1 MKKFLSL
8 VLAMIMTMSLVTIS
22 AGATEYKD
30 LTDKSEIQ
38 YEEAVAVLNRIG
50 VITGYDDGTFRPETE
65 LTRGAAAKIIVSLMI
80 GPDSANALPNTSS
93 PYSDVPASHT
103 FAGVISYCKTA
114 GYISGYSDGT
124 FKPAGTLTGYAFAKM
139 LLGALG
145 YKSDVEGFTG
155 YGWTNNVARIGSLA
169 QLFDRIS
176 FDGAAAVT
184 RDQACQLA
192 LNTLKAT
199 MVEYSKS
206 TVSGPTGSYT
216 VEGQAQPRTSNNR
229 DINANIGRK
238 DWYGG
243 NNKGSDYLTLEFGE
257 EHFKDLR
264 LEHDRFDPAHDQFG
278 RPSNEWSYKKVTIG
292 TFPLEADFTYTT
304 QVAHIEETDG
314 AKEKAL
320 GLRNYDLIADGG
332 YSIWNGW
339 GNTGTVTAINGGTT
353 TLWLNGLE
361 DRDYFDAVDNSG
373 KYTHKVANIADFTD
387 NGTLVEVYVS
397 DIDADWITDVV
408 VIQTQLM
415 EVKKVGSDYVSLER
429 YDSPDAAKNASPRG
443 TANIGFNLAPI
454 EVNVEQVKD
463 NNEDCYNILKGMK
476 ASDYVAVVPVTTDD
490 GKTYEA
496 AEVYVPETVSGALTR
511 VDTYGIGTDAE
522 KKRGA
527 VSITVGGTAYK
538 LADWNDEMWSL
549 KTEDIKATR
558 KDVTLVMDK
567 YGNAFLAKDVGATN
581 DFMVIG
587 NFYQALAGNKICT
600 FVHGWDISG
609 NEVDLNLGSSM
620 KVVTHGGTQS
630 VDNHVLGELV
640 YYTSDGANGDA
651 DYVLRHVSADGSK
664 LVRDVYTNLERTNNN
679 NKVEDAKADYEIK
692 ASNLLLPV
700 VTTLTD
706 AEIKAGEKDT
716 DNRFGESVAD
726 YGRTNTQADGNGL
739 ATHDTTYADT
749 NYIDRYYDK
758 GVKFIY
764 VNYVSGDDEVESVEF
779 KSGVQNV
786 SQDELRQ
793 AIMSWPSQAA
803 VKDDQVKAVVI
814 KRESNDAN
822 INRMLYVTKTLGFKE
837 YDSSTNESFYEVEV
851 AMFTSDGKFVTEQ
864 HIVVNKDLQIGDFA
878 TYTKVAGTKYEDNY
892 YRVKE
897 FTRHNTN
904 PAALRVEKV
913 STVMSTIDNKM
924 VKHLMELGA
933 NETYNLYNGAK
944 LIGDIGDDGSDAE
957 MYKES
962 YVLGG
967 YRGSSTTVP
976 NTVEKANGIIRTDK
990 AEWLNATRNSI
1001 WDDIDSVEDLFDRII
1016 NYGRTTDIDVTKSKQ
1031 TLDNVTLKI
1040 LLNEK
1045 PDSDGFR
1052 SAYLIVIADV
1062 DSVSTPTIN
1071 DPLNTGHALNVAYTT
1086 TWDRTMVKGDKFSV
1100 TVLPG
1105 YKLDLANV
1113 KGAIMVDHNVDES
1126 YWTFEKTSGTVI
1138 IPLIKID
1145 TPVPG
1150 TYTATLMVDGVKYD
1164 EKTGLKSGDTWV
1176 FEYTVPEGKVA
1187 TVVESG
1193 NKYTAGEV
1201 IEVTVTIGDADVTA
1215 HITLADAQD
1224 PGPGPENK
1232 VTYNVTGIDGVT
1244 AEFKNENGETIA
1256 TVTGS
1261 GTVELPKDAV
1271 VEMVLSDEDAN
1282 FADIRDANG
1291 GRYAPIFKVAEGLTI
1306 TVAKKGAS
1314 ALINLIYTDG
1324 TYPTPWFNPSIE
1336 ETSANALV
1344 ASLEVFAAPTRLE
1357 AGKTYKFNFTGI
1369 GEVTFKCEAYSAGG
1383 TTILRLIA
1391 VGTDEA
1397 TMGKLNDA
1405 LAKPE
1410 GAEYTDFEEVKDP
1423 VTPVEPSE
1431 TIKAE
1436 LDAAGTTAE
1445 FYSYWGEATKG
1456 TALTAAEV
1464 KAALET
1470 ATGHKIV
1477 GEVDLSKNKVTLD
1490 NGVEVT
1496 YGINSAAGSYKNPK
1510 QLFKVTVNGASQYL
1524 PAAAGSKFTGLDA
1537 AKVPAVLEKKIVA
1550 AAVNISDLKKAITV
1564 GEDGVL
1570 TLPALSEDI
1579 EFVTAVKYV
1588 GEDAETP
1595 AAPSGIKVYANSVDA
1610 GKPAP
1615 VELTFGSSY
1624 VQAGAS
1630 LMIINSGTAQPNV
1643 SFVLEINGEKS
1654 TQTFD
1659 SNGQFNKN
1667 FTFTNPTK
1675 YAGVL
1680 EVKCTSGFAVYMNGV
1695 AVAGAENVAADKQIP
1710 VGDATGVTAKLAY
1723 IDPDDGKTLAEA
1735 TSAYEN
1741 LGGKFYYTV
1750 DAAHAKDGKID
1761 LWEVYSVTTAS
1772 SETVFNAADNADM
1785 KNPMDI
1791 TTGETKLFKAN
1802 SDLYLTIPGG
1812 TGKILTLAANSLL
1825 KLTPVKVPTS
1835 EAAGVWKVSLV
1846 DNITAASFGTA
1857 LDFTSKAAAFAAGE
1871 SFIGAAEGDP
1881 VEVKVEIS
1889 PLDAKVTADSK
1900 ATVEFYPPVDGIE
1913 VTKAECEAGKIVVTL
1928 NSEVVPSEGTNVGT
1942 FRVVLDL
1949 EGDGVNDVMFTADL
1963 PIVRNTLTIAGP
1975 TSWTVADGSAAV
1987 SGAQVA
1993 VGEKKSVTFVSN
2005 TPGAFDWSEK
2015 TLDYTI
2021 SAPSDKDALTASG
2034 AVVNL
2039 IKGENGTAQVDPDE
2053 SYTVQTIDAQHT
2065 AADELAALKAALGDA
2080 GAGEVLMKDTGSGWA
2095 VVSGKTIDTLEE
2107 GDLTQNHKW
2116 GFGSAATAATM
2127 TVEVT
2132 MGTKAITMTAV
2143 SIN

>member
-332 YSIWNGW
+332 YSVWNGW

-814 KRESNDAN
+814 
-822 INRMLYVTKTLGFKE
+822 
-837 YDSSTNESFYEVEV
+837 
-851 AMFTSDGKFVTEQ
+851 
-864 HIVVNKDLQIGDFA
+864 
-878 TYTKVAGTKYEDNY
+878 
-892 YRVKE
+892 
-897 FTRHNTN
+897 
-904 PAALRVEKV
+904 
-913 STVMSTIDNKM
+913 
-924 VKHLMELGA
+924 
-933 NETYNLYNGAK
+933 
-944 LIGDIGDDGSDAE
+944 
-957 MYKES
+957 
-962 YVLGG
+962 
-967 YRGSSTTVP
+967 
-976 NTVEKANGIIRTDK
+976 
-990 AEWLNATRNSI
+990 
-1001 WDDIDSVEDLFDRII
+1001 DR
-1016 NYGRTTDIDVTKSKQ
+1016 
-1031 TLDNVTLKI
+1031 
-1040 LLNEK
+1040 
-1045 PDSDGFR
+1045 
-1052 SAYLIVIADV
+1052 
-1062 DSVSTPTIN
+1062 
-1071 DPLNTGHALNVAYTT
+1071 
-1086 TWDRTMVKGDKFSV
+1086 
-1100 TVLPG
+1100 
-1105 YKLDLANV
+1105 
-1113 KGAIMVDHNVDES
+1113 
-1126 YWTFEKTSGTVI
+1126 
-1138 IPLIKID
+1138 
-1145 TPVPG
+1145 
-1150 TYTATLMVDGVKYD
+1150 
-1164 EKTGLKSGDTWV
+1164 
-1176 FEYTVPEGKVA
+1176 
-1187 TVVESG
+1187 
-1193 NKYTAGEV
+1193 
-1201 IEVTVTIGDADVTA
+1201 
-1215 HITLADAQD
+1215 
-1224 PGPGPENK
+1224 
-1232 VTYNVTGIDGVT
+1232 
-1244 AEFKNENGETIA
+1244 
-1256 TVTGS
+1256 
-1261 GTVELPKDAV
+1261 
-1271 VEMVLSDEDAN
+1271 
-1282 FADIRDANG
+1282 
-1291 GRYAPIFKVAEGLTI
+1291 
-1306 TVAKKGAS
+1306 
-1314 ALINLIYTDG
+1314 
-1324 TYPTPWFNPSIE
+1324 
-1336 ETSANALV
+1336 
-1344 ASLEVFAAPTRLE
+1344 
-1357 AGKTYKFNFTGI
+1357 
-1369 GEVTFKCEAYSAGG
+1369 
-1383 TTILRLIA
+1383 
-1391 VGTDEA
+1391 
-1397 TMGKLNDA
+1397 
-1405 LAKPE
+1405 
-1410 GAEYTDFEEVKDP
+1410 
-1423 VTPVEPSE
+1423 
-1431 TIKAE
+1431 
-1436 LDAAGTTAE
+1436 
-1445 FYSYWGEATKG
+1445 
-1456 TALTAAEV
+1456 
-1464 KAALET
+1464 
-1470 ATGHKIV
+1470 
-1477 GEVDLSKNKVTLD
+1477 
-1490 NGVEVT
+1490 
-1496 YGINSAAGSYKNPK
+1496 
-1510 QLFKVTVNGASQYL
+1510 
-1524 PAAAGSKFTGLDA
+1524 
-1537 AKVPAVLEKKIVA
+1537 
-1550 AAVNISDLKKAITV
+1550 
-1564 GEDGVL
+1564 
-1570 TLPALSEDI
+1570 
-1579 EFVTAVKYV
+1579 
-1588 GEDAETP
+1588 
-1595 AAPSGIKVYANSVDA
+1595 
-1610 GKPAP
+1610 
-1615 VELTFGSSY
+1615 
-1624 VQAGAS
+1624 
-1630 LMIINSGTAQPNV
+1630 
-1643 SFVLEINGEKS
+1643 
-1654 TQTFD
+1654 
-1659 SNGQFNKN
+1659 
-1667 FTFTNPTK
+1667 
-1675 YAGVL
+1675 
-1680 EVKCTSGFAVYMNGV
+1680 
-1695 AVAGAENVAADKQIP
+1695 
-1710 VGDATGVTAKLAY
+1710 
-1723 IDPDDGKTLAEA
+1723 
-1735 TSAYEN
+1735 
-1741 LGGKFYYTV
+1741 
-1750 DAAHAKDGKID
+1750 
-1761 LWEVYSVTTAS
+1761 
-1772 SETVFNAADNADM
+1772 
-1785 KNPMDI
+1785 
-1791 TTGETKLFKAN
+1791 
-1802 SDLYLTIPGG
+1802 
-1812 TGKILTLAANSLL
+1812 
-1825 KLTPVKVPTS
+1825 
-1835 EAAGVWKVSLV
+1835 
-1846 DNITAASFGTA
+1846 
-1857 LDFTSKAAAFAAGE
+1857 
-1871 SFIGAAEGDP
+1871 
-1881 VEVKVEIS
+1881 
-1889 PLDAKVTADSK
+1889 
-1900 ATVEFYPPVDGIE
+1900 
-1913 VTKAECEAGKIVVTL
+1913 
-1928 NSEVVPSEGTNVGT
+1928 
-1942 FRVVLDL
+1942 
-1949 EGDGVNDVMFTADL
+1949 
-1963 PIVRNTLTIAGP
+1963 
-1975 TSWTVADGSAAV
+1975 
-1987 SGAQVA
+1987 
-1993 VGEKKSVTFVSN
+1993 KSV
-2005 TPGAFDWSEK
+2005 G
-2015 TLDYTI
+2015 
-2021 SAPSDKDALTASG
+2021 
-2034 AVVNL
+2034 
-2039 IKGENGTAQVDPDE
+2039 
-2053 SYTVQTIDAQHT
+2053 
-2065 AADELAALKAALGDA
+2065 
-2080 GAGEVLMKDTGSGWA
+2080 
-2095 VVSGKTIDTLEE
+2095 
-2107 GDLTQNHKW
+2107 
-2116 GFGSAATAATM
+2116 
-2127 TVEVT
+2127 
-2132 MGTKAITMTAV
+2132 
-2143 SIN
+2143 